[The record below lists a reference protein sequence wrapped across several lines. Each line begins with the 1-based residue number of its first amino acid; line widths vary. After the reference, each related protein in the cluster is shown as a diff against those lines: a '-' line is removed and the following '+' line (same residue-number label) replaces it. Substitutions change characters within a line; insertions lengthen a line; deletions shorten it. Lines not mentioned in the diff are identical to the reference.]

1 MRRQLPPQPNESPCN
16 PPETAPPRF
25 EFRFFCAVFRSESK
39 APKTPPSHDLTGLA
53 AINPIANSGP
63 PRGLQALS
71 NRTAKPKPGCANG
84 SEQTAAAAA
93 LWISHLALRFQE
105 RIQGPKNAPIARFDG
120 IWCYQTGSEK
130 SVFRPAARRSAFQRL
145 RRSAN
150 ASPCSQIAAAKQRR
164 SVCRGGAALK
174 FAPGALFS
182 GANPSPKKRP
192 HRTVSGALLLST
204 R

>member
-1 MRRQLPPQPNESPCN
+1 MQPSQFLPSRLIKICKAAPKTTHITHAACKKTSPRLRRQLPPQPDESPWS

-25 EFRFFCAVFRSESK
+25 EFRFFCSVFRSEFK
-39 APKTPPSHDLTGLA
+39 APKTPLSHGLTGFG
-53 AINPIANSGP
+53 AIKPV
-63 PRGLQALS
+63 
-71 NRTAKPKPGCANG
+71 AKK
-84 SEQTAAAAA
+84 S
-93 LWISHLALRFQE
+93 IFQ
-105 RIQGPKNAPIARFDG
+105 
-120 IWCYQTGSEK
+120 
-130 SVFRPAARRSAFQRL
+130 PAARRSAFQRL

-174 FAPGALFS
+174 FAPGALFP

-204 R
+204 